1 MASSGLHRNISF
13 LGLFV
18 FRYLRL
24 IVHVIAFWCYRPV
37 PIPAQP
43 SYLRRDVTVII
54 PTVEPENKDFNECL
68 QSIREHGPREIFIV
82 VVGERMKTQAQ
93 SIVDR
98 LPLKRTES
106 TERTGHTNITVLSTD
121 EANKRSQI
129 VHALQYVRTK
139 IVALSDDHVFWSSP
153 KFLPTVL
160 APFED
165 PKVGG
170 VCTNKRVRRDYQL
183 SWWASIWNMLGALYL
198 ERHNFEI
205 RASYTIDM
213 GIFVASGRTAIYRTK
228 ILKTKKFLRGFT
240 NEYLLGLSIPVSSG
254 NENFIT
260 RYWYCLLARFGT
272 VSTGDDNYITR
283 YLVRNEWKII
293 VQYCDDALIETTLG
307 TFPKF
312 IWQCV
317 RWSRTTW
324 NSNAASLFTD
334 RTVWRRQP
342 WCVYAVYLT
351 SFANFA
357 LFYDPALVFT
367 FSRTTWRHQWGLS
380 PIFICITLSK
390 LVKLTPYFLRHPRD
404 LIFLPAYCVFVYS
417 HSPIKLFALLTLWDT
432 SWSGRNLR
440 KQEQ

>member
-1 MASSGLHRNISF
+1 
-13 LGLFV
+13 
-18 FRYLRL
+18 
-24 IVHVIAFWCYRPV
+24 
-37 PIPAQP
+37 
-43 SYLRRDVTVII
+43 VII
-54 PTVEPENKDFNECL
+54 PTVEPKNKDFKECL
-68 QSIREHGPREIFIV
+68 VSIWENGPREIFIV
-82 VVGERMKTQAQ
+82 VVGEPMKTQTR
-93 SIVDR
+93 SIVDQ
-98 LPLKRTES
+98 LPLKCPKCNIRTES
-106 TERTGHTNITVLSTD
+106 TDCTGHTKITVLSTD

-129 VHALQYVRTK
+129 VHALRHVRTK
-139 IVALSDDHVFWSSP
+139 IVALSDDHVFWRSP
-153 KFLPTVL
+153 RFLPTVL

-183 SWWASIWNMLGALYL
+183 PWAQSIWNMLGALYL

-205 RASYTIDM
+205 RASYTVDT
-213 GIFVASGRTAIYRTK
+213 GIFVASGRTAIYRTE
-228 ILKTKKFLRGFT
+228 ILKIKEFLRGFT
-240 NEYLLGLSIPVSSG
+240 NEYLLGTSKPVSSG

-260 RYWYCLLARFGT
+260 RFWYCLLAWFGT

-283 YLVRNEWKII
+283 YLVRNEWKIV

-307 TFPKF
+307 IFPKF

-324 NSNAASLFTD
+324 NSNVASLFTD

-351 SFANFA
+351 SFVNFA

-367 FSRTTWRHQWGLS
+367 FSKTTWRHQWGLP
-380 PIFICITLSK
+380 PIFVCIILSK

-404 LIFLPAYCVFVYS
+404 LIFLPTYFVFVYS
-417 HSPIKLFALLTLWDT
+417 VHSPIKLFALLTVWDT
-432 SWSGRNLR
+432 SWWGRNLK
-440 KQEQ
+440 KQE